1 VTLSAP
7 DVTAAGP
14 ANDTSQR
21 LAAVV
26 RSSSDA
32 IFAKTLDGTVLE
44 WNPAAVRLFGW
55 SPDEI
60 VGRSIALILPPDR
73 ADELARIMERIRHG
87 ELVEPLETVRIR
99 KDGRAVDVSLTVSPI
114 RDSSGRVV
122 GASTISRDITLQK
135 AAERALRDSE
145 ERFRLS
151 FENAPIGI
159 ALVSTDGRFLRVNR
173 VLCDMVGRSEL
184 DLLEMSFQE
193 ITHPEDLD
201 ADLGFVRQ
209 MLAGEIRTYSMEKRY
224 IHADGHP
231 VWVQLSVSLAR
242 NDAGTPLHFI
252 SQIADIGSSRRA
264 EQRFAALVESAPDAM
279 VIVGPDGRLLLV
291 NRQTELLF
299 GYRREELIGQPV
311 EMLLPDAV
319 GGRHQEHRAAYFR
332 DPRPRPMGSG
342 MELYARRS
350 DGTQVPVEISLG
362 PLHTDEGTVVS
373 AAIRDITGR
382 KKADAALAHAALH
395 DALTDLPNRVLLADR
410 LEQALVRSSRSGHP
424 VAVLFLDLDRFKLIN
439 DSLGHAAGDQ
449 VILTATERLLA
460 TVRSGD
466 TVARFGGDEFVVIAE
481 QHEGGLP
488 AAGLAARI
496 NAVLRDPFTVEGS
509 EVFLSASIG
518 IALGTGGHATA
529 DGLLR
534 DADAAMYRAKERG
547 RARVEFFDEAMRVE
561 AAGRLET
568 QNALHRALD
577 RGELR
582 LFYQPVVELASERV
596 VGVEALL
603 RWEHPQRGLL
613 APRSFIP
620 LAEEAGLIVPI
631 GQWLI
636 EEAARACAHWRSQG
650 LFVSVNLSARQLRQP
665 DLFGVVAGAVRAN
678 ALPSGALRLELTESL
693 LMEDLELHGRAL
705 TALRDLGVT
714 LAIDDFGTGYSSLT
728 YLRRFPVKVV
738 KIDRSFV
745 AGLGRNLADSAIVDS
760 VIKLAHALDLEVV
773 GEGTETAE
781 QVACLRD
788 LGCDKAQGFYFA
800 PPGPSEAIDVLLASG
815 RPRLRSGGQVSPPQ
829 LLTSRSSP

>member
-1 VTLSAP
+1 VAFSTQ
-7 DVTAAGP
+7 DVTALRL
-14 ANDTSQR
+14 ANETVQR

-32 IFAKTLDGTVLE
+32 IFAKTLGGTVLE

-55 SPDEI
+55 ASEEI
-60 VGRSIALILPPDR
+60 VGRSIGLILPPDR
-73 ADELARIMERIRHG
+73 ADELARIMERVRRG
-87 ELVEPLETVRIR
+87 ERVEPFETVRIR
-99 KDGRAVDVSLTVSPI
+99 KDGRAVDVSVTVSPV
-114 RDSSGRVV
+114 RDSGGRVV

-159 ALVSTDGRFLRVNR
+159 ALVSTEGRFLRVNR
-173 VLCDMVGRSEL
+173 VLCEMVGRSEAALL
-184 DLLEMSFQE
+184 DMSFQE
-193 ITHPEDLD
+193 ITHPDDLD
-201 ADLGFVRQ
+201 ADLEFVRR

-224 IHADGHP
+224 IHADGRP
-231 VWVQLSVSLAR
+231 VWSQLSVSLAR
-242 NDAGTPLHFI
+242 DNDGAPLHFI
-252 SQIADIGSSRRA
+252 SQIADIGPSRRA

-279 VIVGPDGRLLLV
+279 VIVGADGRLLLV

-299 GYRREELIGQPV
+299 GYAREELIGQPV
-311 EMLLPDAV
+311 EILLPEAV
-319 GGRHQEHRAAYFR
+319 GARHQEHRAAYFR

-362 PLHTDEGTVVS
+362 PLHTDEGMVVS
-373 AAIRDITGR
+373 AAIRDITRR
-382 KKADAALAHAALH
+382 KETDAALAHAALH
-395 DALTDLPNRVLLADR
+395 DALTGLPNRVLLADR
-410 LEQALVRSSRSGHP
+410 LDQALVRSSRNGHP

-449 VILTATERLLA
+449 VIVTAAERLLA
-460 TVRSGD
+460 TVRSVD
-466 TVARFGGDEFVVIAE
+466 TVGRFGGDEFVVIAE
-481 QHEGGLP
+481 QHDESLP
-488 AAGLAARI
+488 AASLAERI

-518 IALGTGGHATA
+518 IALGTGGDATA

-534 DADAAMYRAKERG
+534 DADAAMYRAKEGG
-547 RARVEFFDEAMRVE
+547 RARIEFFDEPMRVE

-582 LFYQPVVELASERV
+582 LFYQPVVELASERM

-603 RWEHPQRGLL
+603 RWEHPQWGLQ

-620 LAEEAGLIVPI
+620 LAEEAGLIIPI

-636 EEAARACAHWRSQG
+636 EEAARACAHWRRHG

-678 ALPSGALRLELTESL
+678 SLPSGALRLELTESL
-693 LMEDLELHGRAL
+693 LMEDLELHGLAL

-728 YLRRFPVKVV
+728 YLRRFPVKMV

-745 AGLGRNLADSAIVDS
+745 AGLGHNLADSAIVDS

-773 GEGTETAE
+773 GEGTETAD

-815 RPRLRSGGQVSPPQ
+815 RPRMVSGASPPEV
-829 LLTSRSSP
+829 LTSRSSP